1 MPEAM
6 SPRLTPE
13 DRLCLLLSRGQLT
26 SDEQARAREF
36 LSAPVQWSILLERAY
51 AHQVYPLIYRNLRQL
66 GFSAVPE
73 AVQCELKGTCRANAL
88 HNQLLAEEFARLLR
102 LLSKAGIAA
111 IPLKGISL
119 AESIYEDLASRVCT
133 DIDLLVPPAQL
144 SHAIEV
150 ILSADYSDVFHGN
163 FFRKIGL
170 RHERHYAFHRDHAGR
185 STFVELHWR
194 LVQHSSRN
202 NEAITDLWAE
212 ACPRHSC
219 GAPAYAFSREWE
231 FLYLAVHAA
240 DHGWQTLKWLAD
252 IHQLCQCRPPDWR
265 RLSQKGEQFELD
277 LVVSQTLAACSF
289 LLGTPLPEN
298 YAYASLPAN
307 VRLFPMTPFP
317 AGAREAAFFHLA
329 TLRRPWD
336 KLRCAATVVFVPKLA
351 DRDFIKLPASFSFL
365 YYPLRI
371 LRLIMKRVQ
380 QPLVRFRS
388 HRPKSPGELPP
399 AAQNRAGKPAGK
411 KAVEQPRG

>member
-1 MPEAM
+1 M
-6 SPRLTPE
+6 SHPLTPE

-26 SDEQARAREF
+26 PDEQERARDF
-36 LSAPVQWSILLERAY
+36 LSTPLQWSLLLERAY
-51 AHQVYPLIYRNLRQL
+51 AHQVYPLIYRNLHQL
-66 GFSAVPE
+66 GSSAVPE
-73 AVQCELKGTCRANAL
+73 AVESELKGAYRANAL
-88 HNQLLAEEFARLLR
+88 HNQLLAEELARLLR
-102 LLSKAGIAA
+102 LLAKAGIAA
-111 IPLKGISL
+111 IPLKGVSL
-119 AESIYEDLASRVCT
+119 AESVYQDLASRVCA

-150 ILSADYSDVFHGN
+150 ILSADYSDVLHDN

-202 NEAITDLWAE
+202 NEAVTDLWAE
-212 ACPRHSC
+212 ACPSRSC
-219 GAPAYAFSREWE
+219 GAPVYAFSREWE

-240 DHGWQTLKWLAD
+240 DHGWQALKWLAD
-252 IHQLCQCRPPDWR
+252 IHQLCQCRPPNWR
-265 RLSQKGEQFELD
+265 RLSQKAEQFELD
-277 LVVSQTLAACSF
+277 IVASQTLAVCSF
-289 LLGTPLPEN
+289 LLGTLLPEG
-298 YAYASLPAN
+298 YANPSLPVN

-336 KLRCAATVVFVPKLA
+336 KLRCAATIVFVPKLA
-351 DRDFIKLPASFSFL
+351 DRDFMRLPPSFTFL

-380 QPLVRFRS
+380 QPLVRS
-388 HRPKSPGELPP
+388 AHIV
-399 AAQNRAGKPAGK
+399 QNRLANF
-411 KAVEQPRG
+411 R